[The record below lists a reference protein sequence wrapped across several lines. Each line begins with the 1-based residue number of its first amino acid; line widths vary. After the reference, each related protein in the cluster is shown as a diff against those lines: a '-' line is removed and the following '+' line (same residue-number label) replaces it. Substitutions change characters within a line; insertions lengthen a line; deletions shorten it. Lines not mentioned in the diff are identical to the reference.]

1 MRPTPAHCFV
11 PLIALLAASGGCQT
25 PPSAGARTP
34 DGRAPDA
41 LGAWDGASPDGGPP
55 DALGAPDGASPDGPS
70 LSTTAALRL
79 IAPLSTATV
88 TSKKPTLNWALGAT
102 CDGAHVQIC
111 RDRACTKA
119 VTAFDAA
126 GGNGAPA
133 TALPSG
139 VLFWR
144 AYGRAGSTSVGG
156 WSPTWQFTVGSR
168 SAPVD
173 TSWGTT
179 LDVNGDGFA
188 DVAVGAAGAGAG
200 GQVDVYLGGPSGLP
214 TSPDLTLSPSA
225 QNTLLGL
232 FLASA
237 GDVNGDGYADLV
249 VGTLTS
255 AYLYL
260 GGPSGLAAA
269 PAAILTPKSTEQ
281 TGVRVASAGD
291 ANGDGYADVL
301 LGYYDWGTA
310 YLYLGSA
317 TGLAPSPA
325 LAWTAPPGPLQPGSP
340 SGGGFGHS
348 LAGAG
353 DLNGDG
359 YGDIVIAAPDV
370 NTNGQAYVYLGSP
383 SGPPATPS
391 FTLNESD
398 GPGFDSVS
406 TAGDVN
412 GDGYADLIVGAYELS
427 GQTPGDAAGRA
438 YVYLGGAAG
447 PATSPAFTL
456 IGAQPM
462 GDFGRWVSQ
471 AGDVDGDG
479 YADVIVGADAE
490 YGNGDTAPGWAY
502 LYRGGPGG
510 LSPTAAA
517 TLTGPDGIGS
527 WFGRSVAGAG
537 DVNGDGYADVVVGAE
552 GNGSGGAG
560 WAYVYLGSGTGLATS
575 PAVRWV
581 GPNNGSAFGRTVASV
596 VLLARIGPVS
606 L

>member
-1 MRPTPAHCFV
+1 MRPTPARCFV
-11 PLIALLAASGGCQT
+11 TLVALLAAAGGCQT
-25 PPSAGARTP
+25 PPSARART
-34 DGRAPDA
+34 
-41 LGAWDGASPDGGPP
+41 PDGGPP

-88 TSKKPTLNWALGAT
+88 TSKKPTLSWALDAT

-111 RDRACTKA
+111 RDRACTKT
-119 VTAFDAA
+119 VTAFDAT
-126 GGNGAPA
+126 GGNGVPA
-133 TALPSG
+133 TPLPSG

-144 AYGRAGSTSVGG
+144 AYGRAGSTIVGG
-156 WSPTWQFTVGSR
+156 WSPTWQFIVGTR

-188 DVAVGAAGAGAG
+188 DVAVGAAGDGAG

-214 TSPDLTLSPSA
+214 TVPDLTLSAPSK
-225 QNTLLGL
+225 NTLLGL

-249 VGTLTS
+249 VGALTS

-291 ANGDGYADVL
+291 VNGDGYADVL
-301 LGYYDWGTA
+301 LGYYDFGTA

-317 TGLAPSPA
+317 TGLALSPA
-325 LAWTAPPGPLQPGSP
+325 LALTAPSGPVQLGSPGS
-340 SGGGFGHS
+340 GFGHS

-359 YGDIVIAAPDV
+359 YGDIVIAAPNV
-370 NTNGQAYVYLGSP
+370 NTNGQAYVYLGSA

-391 FTLNESD
+391 FALNESD
-398 GPGFDSVS
+398 GPRFDSVS

-412 GDGYADLIVGAYELS
+412 GDGYADLIVGAYGLS
-427 GQTPGDAAGRA
+427 GQTPGDVAGRA

-502 LYRGGPGG
+502 LYRGGPAG

-552 GNGSGGAG
+552 ANGSGGAG
-560 WAYVYLGSGTGLATS
+560 WAYVYLGGAPGLATS

-596 VLLARIGPVS
+596 VLVRIGPVS